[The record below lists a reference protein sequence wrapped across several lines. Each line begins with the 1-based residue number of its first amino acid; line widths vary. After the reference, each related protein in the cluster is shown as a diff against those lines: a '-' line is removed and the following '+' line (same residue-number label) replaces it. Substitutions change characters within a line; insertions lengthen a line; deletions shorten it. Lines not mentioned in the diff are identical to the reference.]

1 MRSREKLIGIAVL
14 AALAMSA
21 APAFS
26 QVEEARHE
34 VHLYGGQSFGDDLTD
49 RTVSGRVPK
58 LDAISG
64 WNFRSAR
71 PRRRRRICDARHE
84 SGSDDAGRS
93 DVRNRGIG
101 AGTGELVPGEKKR
114 GNSAAQQFAELHGF
128 PPAFSPRTEF
138 LRFFP

>member
-58 LDAISG
+58 LDDG
-64 WNFRSAR
+64 FTYGFRYGYTVTRNFGLELSVGETATSATHL
-71 PRRRRRICDARHE
+71 RR
-84 SGSDDAGRS
+84 
-93 DVRNRGIG
+93 
-101 AGTGELVPGEKKR
+101 TGELVPGEKKR